1 MPLMMPEMVTLVSVG
16 GKIIAVPGTQLRITD
31 YFSASRVPWSENRSS
46 IDVCV
51 CVCLRGLFSGDRQTA
66 AYSENKQETQTRTRT
81 HTHTHRLP
89 HQAPSQQSNVE
100 EEEEENVRPKK
111 IRRCYGKYNRE
122 DND

>member
-1 MPLMMPEMVTLVSVG
+1 MI
-16 GKIIAVPGTQLRITD
+16 GKLLHTQKTIKKHKR
-31 YFSASRVPWSENRSS
+31 AH
-46 IDVCV
+46 
-51 CVCLRGLFSGDRQTA
+51 A
-66 AYSENKQETQTRTRT
+66 
-81 HTHTHRLP
+81 HTHRLP

>member
-1 MPLMMPEMVTLVSVG
+1 VI
-16 GKIIAVPGTQLRITD
+16 GKLLHTQKT
-31 YFSASRVPWSENRSS
+31 
-46 IDVCV
+46 
-51 CVCLRGLFSGDRQTA
+51 
-66 AYSENKQETQTRTRT
+66 NKKHKRAHA

-89 HQAPSQQSNVE
+89 HQAPSQQSNV